1 MTEIS
6 MSLEKCIRKHDSFL
20 IPILQDI
27 QEHYHYLPEE
37 VLKEV
42 ADKLKLPLRDV
53 YGVATFYRSFSL
65 TPKGK
70 HIITVCL
77 GTACHVRGGE
87 RIVSAVSRELGIEAG
102 ETQKD
107 LKFTLETVNCLGCCA
122 IGPIVVV
129 DDEYY
134 GQMRPQK
141 AIALIKSLEAEEQNA
156 QIELVR

>member
-1 MTEIS
+1 MAEIS
-6 MSLEKCIRKHDSFL
+6 MNLEKCIRRHDGFL
-20 IPILQDI
+20 VPILQDI
-27 QEHYHYLPEE
+27 QQHYHYLPEE
-37 VLKEV
+37 TLKEV
-42 ADKLKLPLRDV
+42 ADKLKLSLRDV

-65 TPKGK
+65 IPKGK
-70 HIITVCL
+70 HLITVCL
-77 GTACHVRGGE
+77 GTACHVRGGA

-141 AIALIKSLEAEEQNA
+141 AIAIIKSLEAEEQNA
-156 QIELVR
+156 QIELV